1 MVVQMKTEEEK
12 HNGLTW
18 FGLISWTRYFARSHN
33 GQIKE
38 MRKNRINKWART
50 NQQLTIR
57 IHCVS
62 CSCILLFFFAKTL
75 GFVDTKLLDKFCYSI
90 AVEIFVLIDCNNLF
104 IGQIDYYIV
113 HMYFIVQTE
122 GVWWKNCRPKMLL

>member
-1 MVVQMKTEEEK
+1 MGAHKST
-12 HNGLTW
+12 
-18 FGLISWTRYFARSHN
+18 
-33 GQIKE
+33 
-38 MRKNRINKWART
+38 T
-50 NQQLTIR
+50 NDPNPLRQLFMYI
-57 IHCVS
+57 I
-62 CSCILLFFFAKTL
+62 IFFAKTL

-104 IGQIDYYIV
+104 IGRIDYYIV